1 MKLNEK
7 VVSLEAPAKLNLSLN
22 IHNIRKSGYHSI
34 SSYIIFLDL
43 KDTLKISYSKKNTV
57 HVYGQQK
64 SFINKDNNLILD
76 TLNFCRK
83 NKIINE
89 NYKIML
95 NKDIPVSAGLGGGS
109 ADSASLLRYFLNKS
123 KKKFSDYKNL
133 VSNLGSDIPA
143 CFYSKPL
150 FADGIGERIKIINKT
165 KTSEAGFLLVKPE
178 FSIQTK
184 DAFSKVN
191 SKVFT
196 EKNYFSNHPNLN
208 SLSGCYEAISMG
220 NDFNKVQ
227 NTKYDTTNLIQTKIK
242 NLKGCLGSSL
252 SGSGPTC
259 FGLFKSVH
267 DAKNAYTFCKNKS
280 IFNNCWMVYCG
291 VY

>member
-109 ADSASLLRYFLNKS
+109 ADSASLLRHFLNQS
-123 KKKFSDYKNL
+123 KKK
-133 VSNLGSDIPA
+133 I
-143 CFYSKPL
+143 
-150 FADGIGERIKIINKT
+150 
-165 KTSEAGFLLVKPE
+165 
-178 FSIQTK
+178 
-184 DAFSKVN
+184 
-191 SKVFT
+191 
-196 EKNYFSNHPNLN
+196 
-208 SLSGCYEAISMG
+208 
-220 NDFNKVQ
+220 
-227 NTKYDTTNLIQTKIK
+227 
-242 NLKGCLGSSL
+242 
-252 SGSGPTC
+252 
-259 FGLFKSVH
+259 
-267 DAKNAYTFCKNKS
+267 
-280 IFNNCWMVYCG
+280 
-291 VY
+291 